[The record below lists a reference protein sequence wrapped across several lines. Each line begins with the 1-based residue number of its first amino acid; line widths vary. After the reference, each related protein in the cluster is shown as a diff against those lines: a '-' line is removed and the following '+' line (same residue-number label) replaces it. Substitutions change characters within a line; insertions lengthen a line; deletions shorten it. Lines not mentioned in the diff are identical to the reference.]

1 MTVSTPAK
9 APLAVRPESMCIL
22 AFSLSLLK
30 DAPLDMLVIVQ
41 TYPDLCLHLGERVC
55 QYSWPRR
62 NSGGSSRSY
71 EMEFVAC
78 VLLYKIFW
86 VIVLEIRTWWVPIE
100 QIGEILGVIDQVLG
114 DIAVV
119 IDAIIDL
126 LWAIIGI
133 PSLPD
138 SS

>member
-1 MTVSTPAK
+1 MEVVDRMKELVS
-9 APLAVRPESMCIL
+9 
-22 AFSLSLLK
+22 
-30 DAPLDMLVIVQ
+30 
-41 TYPDLCLHLGERVC
+41 
-55 QYSWPRR
+55 
-62 NSGGSSRSY
+62 
-71 EMEFVAC
+71 C

-100 QIGEILGVIDQVLG
+100 QIGEIIGVIDQVLG

-126 LWAIIGI
+126 LWAIIWI